1 MAATFSSAVS
11 ATAPAVLDP
20 TASQDTGAVS
30 TGIGL
35 GVGDADGTLIA
46 NQRIGG
52 EAFDLRVE
60 TDANLATPI

>member
-1 MAATFSSAVS
+1 MPATFSSAVS
-11 ATAPAVLDP
+11 TDAPAVFDA

-35 GVGDADGTLIA
+35 GVGDADGATIA

-52 EAFDLRVE
+52 EAFDLTVD
-60 TDANLATPI
+60 TDGDAATPP